1 MTELSFLELRHG
13 RIYTELGGDVTDELV
28 AAVDAAAAEVS
39 VAYHAKVQYMLALIR
54 QMRQRGITAS
64 ELDEL
69 ELALVNLATDHITS
83 ADPGSDCK
91 DWTRTQAIKYM
102 STVDQYS
109 LNAYTLN
116 IFDDPTFEWNTNY

>member
-1 MTELSFLELRHG
+1 MHPKRTADKVPSRDHLLSNALHRLHTESPLNIISKLTELSFLELRHG

-91 DWTRTQAIKYM
+91 D
-102 STVDQYS
+102 
-109 LNAYTLN
+109 
-116 IFDDPTFEWNTNY
+116 